1 VTLWQA
7 ACSNPPSGRAG
18 SGVSAFVRLIDG
30 LGPATAGLPLPEIV
44 EHVVNASGLIEYY
57 QKERDGQERIDNL
70 RELVAAADL
79 FEREA
84 ATGGPSIDD
93 TGAAADTLTAFLA
106 HAALEAGDTQAAEGR
121 AALQLMTVHT
131 AKGLEFH
138 TVFITGL
145 EEGLFPHDNSL
156 NDLDG
161 PEEERRLMYV
171 ALTRARRRLYLTY
184 AQSRSLHGQ
193 VRYNVPSRFVDEIP
207 KALTRWLS
215 ARPSNLMAE
224 PARYRDDFDAPTRPP
239 RETESAAPAFRIGQN
254 VIHAKFGSGVIVNA
268 EGRGTDAR
276 VQVNFRDAGL
286 KWLSLEFAKLE
297 AA

>member
-1 VTLWQA
+1 
-7 ACSNPPSGRAG
+7 
-18 SGVSAFVRLIDG
+18 
-30 LGPATAGLPLPEIV
+30 
-44 EHVVNASGLIEYY
+44 
-57 QKERDGQERIDNL
+57 
-70 RELVAAADL
+70 
-79 FEREA
+79 
-84 ATGGPSIDD
+84 
-93 TGAAADTLTAFLA
+93 
-106 HAALEAGDTQAAEGR
+106 
-121 AALQLMTVHT
+121 
-131 AKGLEFH
+131 
-138 TVFITGL
+138 VFITGL

-193 VRYNVPSRFVDEIP
+193 VRYNIPSRFVDEIP
-207 KALTRWLS
+207 KTLTRWLS

-224 PARYRDDFDAPTRPP
+224 PARYRDDFDTPTRPP
-239 RETESAAPAFRIGQN
+239 REAESTAPAFRIGQN